1 MEKVRSSRDQSEARA
16 AASGQSEVRASNPA
30 LMFPAIDQMLRP
42 TFPSETSEKIER
54 GKYIH
59 RLYTSCTYIFTAEAL
74 FRM

>member
-54 GKYIH
+54 GKYVHTQIVHKLYIH
-59 RLYTSCTYIFTAEAL
+59 IYSRGII
-74 FRM
+74 